1 MQESSKE
8 REVDYQQVGIRIKEL
23 RKSHHFSQKAFAE
36 LLNISQGHLSR
47 VEKGSVISAALCSLI
62 AEKFNTSMEYL
73 LTGQEQKALDATP
86 PVPPVAKAKPAAF
99 PSISLDQ
106 SDSIAAS
113 NKKIKKLLEDCRY
126 EYSFTVDEIRDV
138 DSVLETDEQLYPATS
153 YTFSLDVECIPT
165 GYYWVATEVARSEG
179 SLDEL
184 LESHTERERKK
195 RLEAQGRP
203 YTPSKTAKDSCVF
216 VPYSFRMFSPYDFLA
231 MDVEGPGDIGR
242 YRQAKEIALFN
253 NLEMPEDIL
262 DPIIDDLAPD
272 PHEYEDDGTIDRK
285 AEFERFKKLIR
296 TGVGGKSL
304 TPSSVRAC
312 DGDYFTSG
320 GGVVY
325 KGRRYSL
332 NCYGR
337 LGITVGS
344 QEFADSEMQF
354 IIDDKLISAEQFLDM
369 LTAYEGWQ
377 LSFKIESI

>member
-1 MQESSKE
+1 
-8 REVDYQQVGIRIKEL
+8 L
-23 RKSHHFSQKAFAE
+23 RKAHNFSQQAFAE

-47 VEKGSVISAALCSLI
+47 VEKGSVISAALCNLI

-73 LTGQEQKALDATP
+73 LAGQEQKPLNATP
-86 PVPPVAKAKPAAF
+86 SVPPVSKTKPAAF

-113 NKKIKKLLEDCRY
+113 NKKIKKLLEDCKY
-126 EYSFTVDEIRDV
+126 EYSFIVDEIRDV
-138 DSVLETDEQLYPATS
+138 DRVLETDEQLYPVTS

-165 GYYWVATEVARSEG
+165 GYYWVASEVARSEG
-179 SLDEL
+179 RLDEL
-184 LESHTERERKK
+184 RESHTEREYKK

-216 VPYSFRMFSPYDFLA
+216 VPYSFRMYTPYDFLA
-231 MDVEGPGDIGR
+231 MDVEGSGDIGR
-242 YRQAKEIALFN
+242 YRQAKEVALFN
-253 NLEMPEDIL
+253 GLKMPEDIF
-262 DPIIDDLAPD
+262 DPIIDELAPD

-285 AEFERFKKLIR
+285 AEFERFKKVIR

-304 TPSSVRAC
+304 TPSSVRAHE
-312 DGDYFTSG
+312 GDYLSSG

-332 NCYGR
+332 GFYGR

-344 QEFADSEMQF
+344 QEFKESEIQF
-354 IIDDKLISAEQFLDM
+354 IIDDKRITAEQLLDM
-369 LTAYEGWQ
+369 LSTYEGWQ